1 MDMSRNEALDFED
14 EMPYFLELTP
24 EGKEISYKPKI
35 YYIKPQETIIG
46 KISLL
51 QLSAGK
57 TKNMLLKQ
65 LIFLITGV

>member
-1 MDMSRNEALDFED
+1 MSMDMSRNEALDFED

-46 KISLL
+46 NII
-51 QLSAGK
+51 
-57 TKNMLLKQ
+57 LKS
-65 LIFLITGV
+65 